1 MFEQFYILYWSHC
14 TYKSTREKITVD
26 QSTCPLV
33 GSANHLLLMSL
44 VFVATALIAVHACL
58 NKHKIHKK
66 QFYLYLLNYNI
77 LKENKY
83 ILLTK
88 LKTYQKYANLMAIS
102 S

>member
-58 NKHKIHKK
+58 NKHKK
-66 QFYLYLLNYNI
+66 QFNLYLLNHNI

-83 ILLTK
+83 ILLQNK
-88 LKTYQKYANLMAIS
+88 NLS
-102 S
+102 EVC